1 MIQKTFYLYFI
12 ALVGISVAGIFG
24 LDQIPSMD
32 PFISFSWGCLFF
44 FSVMTLIIF
53 AGSKRAANSSN
64 KNDFTTAL
72 MGLTFLKMLLS
83 AGIILAY
90 NSLVQPE
97 SKFFLIPFFGFYVL
111 FTSFEVI
118 FLMQL
123 GKT

>member
-1 MIQKTFYLYFI
+1 MIQKTFYLYFF
-12 ALVGISVAGIFG
+12 ALISISAIGIFG
-24 LDQIPSMD
+24 LNQISSMD

-53 AGSKRAANSSN
+53 AGSKKAANSSN

-97 SKFFLIPFFGFYVL
+97 SKFFLIPFFGLYVL
-111 FTSFEVI
+111 FTSFEVV

-123 GKT
+123 GKA